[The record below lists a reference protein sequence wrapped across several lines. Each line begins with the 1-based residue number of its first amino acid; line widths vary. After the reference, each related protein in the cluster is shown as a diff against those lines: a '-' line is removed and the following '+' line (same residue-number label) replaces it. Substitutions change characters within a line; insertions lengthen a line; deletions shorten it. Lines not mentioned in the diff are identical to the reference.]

1 MSTVAAAHSAAA
13 LSQQRLAEV
22 PGVIHIHDSFSIGTT
37 TGNEKRKRKHL
48 MTHTQNPPTQ
58 PKRRRGRPPG
68 FTMTAEHKDK
78 IRLAQIRRW
87 AVRKHLAK
95 GADK

>member
-48 MTHTQNPPTQ
+48 MTHTQ
-58 PKRRRGRPPG
+58 
-68 FTMTAEHKDK
+68 
-78 IRLAQIRRW
+78 
-87 AVRKHLAK
+87 
-95 GADK
+95 